1 MEQYIP
7 KSALVTEMNK
17 LKNISLEYGYTTE
30 QRIVADVG
38 KDLTLKGLLDYIE
51 TLEVKSAD
59 LDVMQRMEECPYRH
73 VGCNIGTIDVG
84 GVTVDKAEFNK
95 KVKELIHGK
104 KSEHKEQGLKISK
117 HVEIIPDDSIEPEE
131 PTVYLVYDRYDDK
144 FIETFEKP
152 YISEHDSLYKI
163 PGTNKMIR
171 QSDRLT
177 FFVR

>member
-1 MEQYIP
+1 MEQYIS
-7 KSALVTEMNK
+7 KSALVAEIEKIIPQRAYERETLHSEFVRGQRVAYNEV
-17 LKNISLEYGYTTE
+17 LSL
-30 QRIVADVG
+30 ID
-38 KDLTLKGLLDYIE
+38 
-51 TLEVKSAD
+51 TLEVKSAY
-59 LDVMQRMEECPYRH
+59 LDVMQRMKECPYRN
-73 VGCNIGTIDVG
+73 VGCDIGTIDVG